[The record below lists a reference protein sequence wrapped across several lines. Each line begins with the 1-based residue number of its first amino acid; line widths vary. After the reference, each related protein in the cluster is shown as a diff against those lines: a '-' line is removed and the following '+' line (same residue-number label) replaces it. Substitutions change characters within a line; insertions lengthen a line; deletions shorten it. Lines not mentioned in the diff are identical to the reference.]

1 MAYGYRVK
9 DRVSIRKVEL
19 AARLDSYEDLKK
31 CTEHS
36 VLTRS

>member
-1 MAYGYRVK
+1 METVNGEM
-9 DRVSIRKVEL
+9 DRVE
-19 AARLDSYEDLKK
+19 SYEDLKK